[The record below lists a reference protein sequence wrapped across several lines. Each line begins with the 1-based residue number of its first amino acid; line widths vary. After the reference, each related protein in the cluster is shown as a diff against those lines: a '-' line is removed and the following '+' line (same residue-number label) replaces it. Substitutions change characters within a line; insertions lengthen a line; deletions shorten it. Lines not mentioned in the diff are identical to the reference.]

1 MKKRLNKFIC
11 VLFILFFFLNCCSCS
26 VSTRYFY
33 DIDDYDE
40 IWELSG
46 YGVKEDG
53 ALPIFPSTIKNLNVI
68 DFFCRYDELI
78 PLGEE
83 IQIYLQIK
91 YENYNEFKV
100 EKERI
105 ESIAFVCTDRFD
117 NSKFIPYCVK
127 MGNDYTL
134 EYALVNENES
144 EIYYIYIN
152 NLSRN
157 EIEFDSKFLP
167 LDY

>member
-1 MKKRLNKFIC
+1 MGTIWIWCKRGWSIANF
-11 VLFILFFFLNCCSCS
+11 SE
-26 VSTRYFY
+26 YY
-33 DIDDYDE
+33 
-40 IWELSG
+40 
-46 YGVKEDG
+46 KEFKCDR
-53 ALPIFPSTIKNLNVI
+53 
-68 DFFCRYDELI
+68 FFCRYDELI

-91 YENYNEFKV
+91 YENYNKFKV

-105 ESIAFVCTDRFD
+105 KSIAFICTDRFD

-127 MGNDYTL
+127 MGNDYIL

-152 NLSRN
+152 NLSKN